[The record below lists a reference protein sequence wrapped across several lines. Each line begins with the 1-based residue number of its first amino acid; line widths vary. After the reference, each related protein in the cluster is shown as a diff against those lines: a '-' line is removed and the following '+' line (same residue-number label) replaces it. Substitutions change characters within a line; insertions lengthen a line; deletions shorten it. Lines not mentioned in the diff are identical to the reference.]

1 MDFLDPDQ
9 EGFVTAPKLQKGLET
24 FGIKLSKRDL
34 FNLMRV
40 LDFDGNG
47 SIDFDELE
55 AAMLNPRTTLM
66 AKGDIFDRL
75 HGTMAYGELSI
86 AATFAVFAEGREDAL
101 VGAAAL
107 QKGLEAVGIK
117 LARGDLSVLMKV
129 FDKDSSGTLDMSEF
143 YDALVRTSRKPGS
156 GPVQSLP
163 QLGLEACGRQRG
175 IVRVIWTCSST
186 PMRFGSLKR
195 RRWSCR
201 SPPPPARVRPRSHAV
216 QSAGKSRC
224 TPSFSDLGLHTVI
237 TQPDH
242 PKPTCRVV

>member
-75 HGTMAYGELSI
+75 HGTMAYGGLSI
-86 AATFAVFAEGREDAL
+86 AATFAVFAEGREDTV

-129 FDKDSSGTLDMSEF
+129 FDKDSSGTLDLSEF
-143 YDALVRTSRKPGS
+143 YDALVRTSRRPGS
-156 GPVQSLP
+156 DPVPSPPTARPRGVRTSARNRPCHLDVQLDPDAVRKFEEEAMVLP
-163 QLGLEACGRQRG
+163 Q
-175 IVRVIWTCSST
+175 SSAAST
-186 PMRFGSLKR
+186 GA
-195 RRWSCR
+195 
-201 SPPPPARVRPRSHAV
+201 PAL
-216 QSAGKSRC
+216 SRC
-224 TPSFSDLGLHTVI
+224 AV
-237 TQPDH
+237 
-242 PKPTCRVV
+242 RR